1 LTGCTPM
8 STKTLETTPDR
19 GSAADRTSQSLA
31 TIERLDGELRACV
44 LVRREALDEATA
56 VDRRSLSG
64 PLAGLT
70 VAVKDNMDVEGTV
83 RTDGLG
89 PPFAPLALGDC
100 LAVQRLR
107 AAGAVV
113 VAKANLE
120 QLSFGATT
128 QNPTFGACRNP
139 WDRTR
144 IPGGSSGGSAVAVAA
159 GMVDAA
165 LGTDTGGSLRNPA
178 SFCGVSTLRPTHG
191 LVPTAGVTPLSPSMD
206 VVGPLARSVRAIR
219 DLLNALAGHRGRSTN
234 PSLLGLRV
242 GVPETY
248 FLEDLDADV
257 AHSFDEFLRLL
268 HQSGARISSVAMPS
282 VREAVEA
289 MPVLQN
295 SEAAESL
302 RNYWDDARLSEGIR
316 ERLNLGR
323 SATRDDLEDATRV
336 AASWRRAVAQAFEQV
351 SVLATPTTP
360 FVAPPI
366 ASNNLVQLSRRI
378 NRLTGCWSL
387 VGTPALVIPLQRSRQ
402 GLPIGGQLIAARGA
416 DWHLLSI
423 GTEIQDRS
431 DWHRDLPTAAEAA
444 PVPSRSPAPS

>member
-1 LTGCTPM
+1 M
-8 STKTLETTPDR
+8 STKTLETKPDR
-19 GSAADRTSQSLA
+19 GPAADRTSQSLA
-31 TIERLDGELRACV
+31 TIERLDSELRACV
-44 LVRREALDEATA
+44 LVRREALDEAAA

-89 PPFAPLALGDC
+89 PPFTSPAVSDC

-139 WDRTR
+139 WDKTR

-178 SFCGVSTLRPTHG
+178 SFCGVSTLRPTQG

-219 DLLNALAGHRGRSTN
+219 DLLNALAGHRGRETKR
-234 PSLLGLRV
+234 SLLGLRV
-242 GVPETY
+242 GVPEIY
-248 FLEDLDADV
+248 FLEELDADV
-257 AHSFDEFLRLL
+257 ARSFDEFLRLL
-268 HQSGARISSVAMPS
+268 RHSGARLSSVPLPG

-289 MPVLQN
+289 MPILQN

-302 RNYWDDARLSEGIR
+302 RSYWDDVRLSEGIR

-323 SATRDDLEDATRV
+323 SATPADL
-336 AASWRRAVAQAFEQV
+336 AAANRIASSWRRAVAQALEQV
-351 SVLATPTTP
+351 SVLATPATP

-366 ASNNLVQLSRRI
+366 ASDNLVQLSRRI

-387 VGTPALVIPLQRSRQ
+387 VGTPALVIPLQRSQQ
-402 GLPIGGQLIAARGA
+402 GLPIGGQLIGPRGA
-416 DWHLLSI
+416 DWQLLSI
-423 GTEIQDRS
+423 GTGIQDLS
-431 DWHRDLPTAAEAA
+431 DWHCDRPAGVDLA
-444 PVPSRSPAPS
+444 RS